1 MKKSR
6 FLWGLLAVV
15 VGVGVYV
22 GNVLATP
29 SVGQSTSTV
38 AKSTFDPLSIKAH
51 AVPADLWRALLKTK
65 GQTDIYVVDNRFSP
79 VDHVNNVVATSGW
92 HAHPGPSLI
101 FVVQGTVTNYTS
113 TGSGC
118 TKTTYTAGQ
127 GFIDDGKDVHNI
139 RNETDQLA
147 ETVAVQLLPAGT
159 VSRRID
165 EPAPGS
171 CSF

>member
-6 FLWGLLAVV
+6 LLWGLLVVV
-15 VGVGVYV
+15 VGLGAYA
-22 GNVLATP
+22 GNVLATNA
-29 SVGQSTSTV
+29 VGQSTTTI
-38 AKSTFDPLSIKAH
+38 AKSTFDPLKVKAQ
-51 AVPADLWRALLKTK
+51 AIPASLWRTSLRTK
-65 GQTDIYVVDNRFSP
+65 GQSDIYVVDNKFQP
-79 VDHVNNVVATSGW
+79 VDHVNNIVSTSGW

-118 TKTTYTAGQ
+118 TKRTYSAGQ

-139 RNETDQLA
+139 RNEGDVLA

-159 VSRRID
+159 TSRRID
-165 EPAPGS
+165 EPAPQN
-171 CSF
+171 CSI